1 MATTYCKR
9 HKITQTQYG
18 FTLIELM
25 IVIAIIG
32 VMSAIAYPSYQQY
45 VIKTKRT
52 EMMGEM
58 HNIASEIQA
67 RKLAQ
72 GSYNN
77 NLKSGL
83 TGDYPRQGSALYS
96 VTIEPIVVPP
106 KPLPPAPT
114 PPTMLNAEWI
124 ITATPIIGT
133 QMANDGSMT
142 LNYLGVKCRVI
153 KTVNTCGINDEWNR

>member
-1 MATTYCKR
+1 MVIQP
-9 HKITQTQYG
+9 HKQKQTLEYKNG

-25 IVIAIIG
+25 IVVAIVAI
-32 VMSAIAYPSYQQY
+32 MSAIAYPSYQQY

-52 EMMGEM
+52 DMMGEM

-72 GSYNN
+72 GSYTN

-83 TGDYPRQGSALYS
+83 TGDYPRQGSALYN

-106 KPLPPAPT
+106 KPPPPAPT

-124 ITATPIIGT
+124 ITANPITGT

-153 KTVNTCGINDEWNR
+153 KNVNTCGINDEWNK

>member
-1 MATTYCKR
+1 MVIQP
-9 HKITQTQYG
+9 HKQKQTLEYKNG

-25 IVIAIIG
+25 IVVAIVAI
-32 VMSAIAYPSYQQY
+32 MSAIAYPSYQQY

-52 EMMGEM
+52 DMMGEM

-83 TGDYPRQGSALYS
+83 TGDYPRQGSALYN
-96 VTIEPIVVPP
+96 VTIEPIVVTP
-106 KPLPPAPT
+106 KPPPPAPT

-124 ITATPIIGT
+124 ITANPITGT

-153 KTVNTCGINDEWNR
+153 KNVNTCGINDEWNK

>member
-1 MATTYCKR
+1 MQNFTTANK
-9 HKITQTQYG
+9 G

-25 IVIAIIG
+25 IVVALVAI
-32 VMSAIAYPSYQQY
+32 MSAIAYPSYQQY

-72 GSYNN
+72 GSYTN

-83 TGDYPRQGSALYS
+83 TGDYPRQGSALYN
-96 VTIEPIVVPP
+96 VTIEPIVVTP
-106 KPLPPAPT
+106 KPPPPAPT

-142 LNYLGVKCRVI
+142 FNYLGVKCRVI
-153 KTVNTCGINDEWNR
+153 KTVNTCGTNGEWNK

>member
-1 MATTYCKR
+1 MQR
-9 HKITQTQYG
+9 FITNDKG

-25 IVIAIIG
+25 IVVAIIG
-32 VMSAIAYPSYQQY
+32 VLAAISYPSYQSY

-52 EMMGEM
+52 DMMGEM
-58 HNIASEIQA
+58 QNIASEIQA

-72 GSYNN
+72 GNYNN
-77 NLKSGL
+77 DLKSGL
-83 TGDYPRQGSALYS
+83 TGNYPTQGNALYS

-106 KPLPPAPT
+106 KPPPPAPT

-124 ITATPIIGT
+124 ITAKPIAGT
-133 QMANDGSMT
+133 QMASDGSMT

-153 KTVNTCGINDEWNR
+153 KTVNTCGTNNEWNK

>member
-1 MATTYCKR
+1 MQNFTNDDK
-9 HKITQTQYG
+9 G

-25 IVIAIIG
+25 IVVALVAI
-32 VMSAIAYPSYQQY
+32 MSAIAYPSYQQY

-52 EMMGEM
+52 EMMSEM

-72 GSYNN
+72 GSYTN

-83 TGDYPRQGSALYS
+83 TGDYPRQGSALYN
-96 VTIEPIVVPP
+96 VTIEPIGVTP
-106 KPLPPAPT
+106 KPPPPAPT

-124 ITATPIIGT
+124 ITANPITGT

-142 LNYLGVKCRVI
+142 LNYLRVKCRVI
-153 KTVNTCGINDEWNR
+153 KTVNTCGTNNEWNR

>member
-1 MATTYCKR
+1 MTATIKSSKALSKQ
-9 HKITQTQYG
+9 HG
-18 FTLIELM
+18 FTLIEVM
-25 IVIAIIG
+25 IVVAIIG
-32 VMSAIAYPSYQQY
+32 ILAAIAYPNYQRY
-45 VIKTKRT
+45 VIKSKRT
-52 EMMGEM
+52 DMMSEM

-83 TGDYPRQGSALYS
+83 TGDYPRQGSALYN

-153 KTVNTCGINDEWNR
+153 KTVNTCGTNDEWNE

>member
-1 MATTYCKR
+1 MQNFTNDNK
-9 HKITQTQYG
+9 G

-25 IVIAIIG
+25 IVVALVAI
-32 VMSAIAYPSYQQY
+32 MSAIAYPSYQQY
-45 VIKTKRT
+45 IIKTKRT

-83 TGDYPRQGSALYS
+83 IGDYPRQGSVLYS

-106 KPLPPAPT
+106 KPPPSAPT
-114 PPTMLNAEWI
+114 PPTMLNSEWI
-124 ITATPIIGT
+124 ITANPIAGS

-153 KTVNTCGINDEWNR
+153 KTVNTCATNDEWNK

>member
-1 MATTYCKR
+1 MQR
-9 HKITQTQYG
+9 FITNDKG
-18 FTLIELM
+18 FTLIEMM
-25 IVIAIIG
+25 IVVAIIAILA
-32 VMSAIAYPSYQQY
+32 AIALPSYERY
-45 VIKTKRT
+45 VIKSKRT
-52 EMMGEM
+52 DMMSEM

-83 TGDYPRQGSALYS
+83 TGNYPRQGSALYS
-96 VTIEPIVVPP
+96 VTIEPTVVLP
-106 KPLPPAPT
+106 KPPPPAPT

-124 ITATPIIGT
+124 ITATPETIG
-133 QMANDGSMT
+133 QMVNDGSMT

-153 KTVNTCGINDEWNR
+153 KTVNTCGTNDEWNQ

>member
-1 MATTYCKR
+1 MQNFTNDNK
-9 HKITQTQYG
+9 G

-25 IVIAIIG
+25 IVVAIVAI
-32 VMSAIAYPSYQQY
+32 MSAIAYPSYQQY

-52 EMMGEM
+52 DMMGEM

-83 TGDYPRQGSALYS
+83 TGDYPRQGSALYN
-96 VTIEPIVVPP
+96 VTIEPIVVTP
-106 KPLPPAPT
+106 KPPTPAPT
-114 PPTMLNAEWI
+114 LPTMLNAEWI
-124 ITATPIIGT
+124 ITANPITGT

-153 KTVNTCGINDEWNR
+153 KTVNTCGTNNEWNR

>member
-1 MATTYCKR
+1 MQNFTNDNK
-9 HKITQTQYG
+9 G

-25 IVIAIIG
+25 IVVAIVAI
-32 VMSAIAYPSYQQY
+32 MSAIAYPSYQQY
-45 VIKTKRT
+45 IIKTKRAD
-52 EMMGEM
+52 MMSEM

-72 GSYNN
+72 GSYTN

-83 TGDYPRQGSALYS
+83 TGDYPRQGSALYN
-96 VTIEPIVVPP
+96 VTIEPIVVTPEPP
-106 KPLPPAPT
+106 PPAPT

-124 ITATPIIGT
+124 ITANPITGT
-133 QMANDGSMT
+133 QMANDGSMS

-153 KTVNTCGINDEWNR
+153 KNVNTCGINDEWNK

>member
-1 MATTYCKR
+1 MQNFANDDK
-9 HKITQTQYG
+9 G

-25 IVIAIIG
+25 IVIALVAI
-32 VMSAIAYPSYQQY
+32 MSAIAYPSYQQY

-72 GSYNN
+72 GNYNN

-83 TGDYPRQGSALYS
+83 TGNYPRQGSALYS
-96 VTIEPIVVPP
+96 VTIEPIVLPP
-106 KPLPPAPT
+106 KPPPPAPT
-114 PPTMLNAEWI
+114 LPTMLNAEWI
-124 ITATPIIGT
+124 ITATPLAG
-133 QMANDGSMT
+133 QMGADGNLS
-142 LNYLGVKCRVI
+142 LNYQGVKCKGSI
-153 KTVNTCGINDEWNR
+153 CGTSNEWNE